1 MIALKG
7 VGVGIADNQLI
18 SELDWNILPGDTHTN
33 THTHT
38 HTHTQG
44 EVLCHASPW
53 YNGARNPT
61 PQGNPARKGRGI
73 TSGITQ
79 SSYTQCDEMPR
90 EMYREICRE
99 RIQKLLQ
106 R

>member
-38 HTHTQG
+38 HTHTHTQLIS
-44 EVLCHASPW
+44 ELNWNILP
-53 YNGARNPT
+53 GAT
-61 PQGNPARKGRGI
+61 HTPARTHREEQVVMDQGDS
-73 TSGITQ
+73 TSATR
-79 SSYTQCDEMPR
+79 T
-90 EMYREICRE
+90 
-99 RIQKLLQ
+99 
-106 R
+106 